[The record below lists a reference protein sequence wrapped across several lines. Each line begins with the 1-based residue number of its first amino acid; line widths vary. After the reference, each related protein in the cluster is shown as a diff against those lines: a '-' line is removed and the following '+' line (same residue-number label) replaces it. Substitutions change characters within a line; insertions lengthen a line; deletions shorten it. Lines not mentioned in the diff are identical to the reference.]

1 MSTAPL
7 LELKGLR
14 RAFYG
19 LDVLRGVDLA
29 VAAGGITGLI
39 GPNGAGKT
47 TLFNVVSGLVPPDAG
62 SIRFDGQE
70 IAGLAPDAVSR
81 RGLVR
86 TFQVARGFPRLSVFQ
101 HLMLYGRDQPG
112 ETLWQAILGTR
123 AAREREAA
131 LAERAWATARFLR
144 LDHLIDNPATALS
157 GGQKKLLE
165 IGRALMAEPRL
176 VLLDEPTAGVN
187 PTLQNEI
194 GERLLELPRRGI
206 TVLLIEHRFSPR
218 ARSTKCVPTIG
229 CARPI
234 SAEERHEGR
243 GMSLLEIAGLRGG
256 YAAADEIVKGADLS
270 VAAGE
275 IVALIGPNGAGKST
289 LLKLVA
295 GLLRPSGGS
304 VRFKDREIAG
314 WAAPD
319 ISRAGLSFVPQER
332 NVFGTMSV
340 AENLEMGGY
349 IDGKHA
355 SKRMAELY
363 ERFPMLADKRRAA
376 ARTLSGGQRQILA
389 MAVALM
395 NAPDLLLLDEPTA
408 GLSPRAAEELFGTI
422 LALNQSG
429 VAILMVEQNALEA
442 LSVSARAYVLV
453 QGRPEREGGAAD
465 LAADPTV
472 RDLFLGGK
480 ATPMVDD
487 HSPLPR

>member
-1 MSTAPL
+1 
-7 LELKGLR
+7 
-14 RAFYG
+14 
-19 LDVLRGVDLA
+19 
-29 VAAGGITGLI
+29 
-39 GPNGAGKT
+39 
-47 TLFNVVSGLVPPDAG
+47 
-62 SIRFDGQE
+62 
-70 IAGLAPDAVSR
+70 
-81 RGLVR
+81 
-86 TFQVARGFPRLSVFQ
+86 
-101 HLMLYGRDQPG
+101 
-112 ETLWQAILGTR
+112 
-123 AAREREAA
+123 
-131 LAERAWATARFLR
+131 
-144 LDHLIDNPATALS
+144 
-157 GGQKKLLE
+157 
-165 IGRALMAEPRL
+165 
-176 VLLDEPTAGVN
+176 
-187 PTLQNEI
+187 
-194 GERLLELPRRGI
+194 
-206 TVLLIEHRFSPR
+206 
-218 ARSTKCVPTIG
+218 
-229 CARPI
+229 
-234 SAEERHEGR
+234 
-243 GMSLLEIAGLRGG
+243 MSLLEISGLRGG
-256 YAAADEIVKGADLS
+256 YAAADEIVKGADLA

-304 VRFKDREIAG
+304 VRFKDRDIAG

-349 IDGKHA
+349 IDGTHA
-355 SKRMAELY
+355 RQRMAELY

-422 LALNQSG
+422 LALNKSG

-480 ATPMVDD
+480 AAPMLKSSDEGTGD
-487 HSPLPR
+487 FT